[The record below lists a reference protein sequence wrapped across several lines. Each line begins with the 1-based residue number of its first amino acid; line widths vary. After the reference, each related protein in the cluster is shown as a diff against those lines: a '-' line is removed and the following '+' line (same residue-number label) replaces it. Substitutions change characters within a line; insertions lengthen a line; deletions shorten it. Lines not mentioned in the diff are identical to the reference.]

1 MVESGLVGSQKSAPK
16 SAGRKSS
23 GANLLESRQPVSK
36 PEPRP
41 NPEPDIRAVAT
52 AAALRSLLFAVLPI
66 PITLAAITVSPLLP
80 YSVGALVSF
89 ALVAAC
95 VSLAIFYGCRVLRI
109 AKPDTTARP
118 AETGRR
124 SAASIAASAAAGRA
138 LGRRRGMGIVG
149 IVFGGL
155 NGLFLL
161 GSLAL
166 SLPGML
172 WLASVHA

>member
-1 MVESGLVGSQKSAPK
+1 MPDAATETAPMILYGERNP
-16 SAGRKSS
+16 A
-23 GANLLESRQPVSK
+23 
-36 PEPRP
+36 P
-41 NPEPDIRAVAT
+41 NPRRV
-52 AAALRSLLFAVLPI
+52 RW
-66 PITLAAITVSPLLP
+66 
-80 YSVGALVSF
+80 
-89 ALVAAC
+89 AAC